1 MTWAWWEE
9 LKSASAF
16 TMARLLI
23 IGDSHVTRV
32 NDFLQTPG
40 CDTRGISVTCIARGG
55 GLRAHETRNFLIE
68 KLHEI
73 HQFQPTHAILHVGVC
88 DLLPVSLLE
97 PPAKVDDVLYRV
109 CEAGRYLEEVATPR
123 VCISAF
129 LPHVLKP
136 SRKVHDQQLA
146 QKVKRQKN
154 YNVWVNNVFS
164 KVDTFEGFRLLWH
177 DRAWASSRHAV
188 RDYYELSGNWY
199 GFHFKED
206 GTRLLLKDFLDALRD
221 NTLVDRCI
229 IAQDV
234 LSC

>member
-1 MTWAWWEE
+1 
-9 LKSASAF
+9 
-16 TMARLLI
+16 MARLMI
-23 IGDSHVTRV
+23 VGDSHVTRV
-32 NDFLQTPG
+32 SDFLETPR
-40 CDTRGISVTCIARGG
+40 CDTRGITVTCMARG

-97 PPAKVDDVLYRV
+97 PPAMVDEVLYRV

-136 SRKVHDQQLA
+136 PGKVHDQQLA

-164 KVDTFEGFRLLWH
+164 KVDTFEGFRLLRH
-177 DRAWASSRHAV
+177 DWAWASRRHAV
-188 RDYYELSGNWY
+188 RDYYQLSGDWY
-199 GFHFKED
+199 GLHLNED
-206 GTRLLLKDFLDALRD
+206 GTRLLLKDFLDALWG
-221 NTLVDRCI
+221 NTPVDRCI
-229 IAQDV
+229 IA
-234 LSC
+234 